1 MNVFEL
7 EGSITLD
14 SSAYEK
20 AVKDAMKDGEGLGK
34 SLQENAKQFQ
44 AMQAQIDSLSKELAA
59 SKSDIER
66 MRSELA
72 KSAKAADEN
81 ASATSEMKSEL
92 DKAEKAIDDVSES
105 LDDERKS
112 ADKAGKETDEYGDS
126 AEEAADDTKK
136 FDKEADKL
144 GGTLSGLITKLGAVA
159 GAIKTGFVTA
169 VKVGVGAVTAAS
181 AAVVG
186 LTSKSVSMFG
196 EYEQLAGGAQKIFDE
211 MDYSQIAEDAANAYK
226 DLNLSASQYLE
237 SINLA
242 GATFAQTM
250 GDKKGYETARTGMLA
265 IADYASGTGKNIEEL
280 NTKFQ
285 MITRATSSY
294 QSIADQFSG
303 ILPAT
308 SADFL
313 EQAQAA
319 GFLAE
324 EYTNLTDVP
333 VAEYQE
339 AVTKMLEKG
348 VDDLGLSNNTARE
361 ATETLTGSIA
371 MTKAAWENLITGF
384 SDPDADLELLI
395 SNFVESAEASF
406 KNIIPT
412 VQQALTGISDFITG
426 IAPVISDK
434 LPELINNVV
443 PSLLTAATT
452 ILDNLGKA
460 VQSILPNF
468 VTTIFKQLPNLLKTG
483 ASITTSLFTAVQEAL
498 SSVAEALSD
507 KENSNKITAAFTDIV
522 RAVVDGIGGVLE
534 IAPTLIPELLEL
546 IGNALVDSVDIIG
559 NGIINMLPD
568 IENLIYKTAPVL
580 FEVISNLADTLSGL
594 MPELMTELLPGIVE
608 LIGDLVTALYD
619 SDLIP
624 SLWNFILVTLD
635 AVAKG
640 LVESKDVLLDVL
652 PEIIAGLFD
661 VANRLIS
668 ENGDDMFA
676 LVVDIVKNIIK
687 LCYEEL
693 IVFGISV
700 GTWLADGLLSLGD
713 TLGSWLYDRVEA
725 VKRFASDVISKITDF
740 FGNLVDKF
748 IEFKDNVSSKFTDIY
763 DTIRSKITGAVNSA
777 RQWGSDLIT
786 NFVGGITDNIHKVT
800 DAVSGIADNV
810 KSYIG
815 FSEPEKGALSN
826 FHTFAPD
833 MLDLF
838 ASGIRENADNVYRE
852 IQALTDGISSDIN
865 TNVSV
870 EHSVSPSMVRGGSI
884 TINNTFS
891 FEGVNIASDMDI
903 EEITDSAVEK
913 LSEKLQTLDVFNN
926 LAIGG
931 GIA

>member
-7 EGSITLD
+7 EGSISLD
-14 SSAYEK
+14 SSEYEK
-20 AVKDAMKDGEGLGK
+20 SVREAMKDGQELGK

-44 AMQAQIDSLSKELAA
+44 AMQSQIDGLAKELTAA
-59 SKSDIER
+59 KAEISR
-66 MRSELA
+66 MRSELS

-105 LDDERKS
+105 LDDERKA
-112 ADKAGKETDEYGDS
+112 ADKADKETDEYGDS
-126 AEEAADDTKK
+126 AEEAAGDTKK
-136 FDKEADKL
+136 LDKEADKL
-144 GGTLSGLITKLGAVA
+144 GGTLSGLVTKLGAVA

-169 VKVGVGAVTAAS
+169 VKFGVGAVTAAS

-211 MDYSQIAEDAANAYK
+211 MDYSQIAKDAANAYK

-265 IADYASGTGKNIEEL
+265 IADYASGTGKNIDEL
-280 NTKFQ
+280 NGKFQ

-371 MTKAAWENLITGF
+371 MTKAAWENLVTGF
-384 SDPDADLELLI
+384 SDPDADLGLLI

-624 SLWNFILVTLD
+624 SLWNFLLVTLD
-635 AVAKG
+635 SVAKG
-640 LVESKDVLLDVL
+640 LVESKDVILDVL

-661 VANRLIS
+661 VADRLIS
-668 ENGDDMFA
+668 ENGDDMLA

-700 GTWLADGLLSLGD
+700 GTWLSDGLLSLGD
-713 TLGSWLYDRVEA
+713 TLGSWLYDRVEE
-725 VKRFASDVISKITDF
+725 VKKFASDVISKIADF

-763 DTIRSKITGAVNSA
+763 DTIRAKITDAVNSA

-800 DAVSGIADNV
+800 NAVSGIADNV
-810 KSYIG
+810 RSYIG

-865 TNVSV
+865 ANVTV
-870 EHSVSPSMVRGGSI
+870 ERSVSPSMVRGGSI

-891 FEGVNIASDMDI
+891 FEGVRIASDMDI